1 MIVEVLYIDGCPN
14 FKRGLFNLKQA
25 LADEQIQAEIRMQEI
40 EDDLQAD
47 NRSFL
52 GSPSFQVNGQDLWP
66 VWHESYHLGCRV
78 YSTPAGLMSCP
89 SVDMLREKLRALS

>member
-14 FKRGLFNLKQA
+14 LRRGLSNLMQA

-40 EDDLQAD
+40 EDDQQAGS
-47 NRSFL
+47 RSFL

-66 VWHESYHLGCRV
+66 ANHDSFQIGCRV
-78 YSTPAGLMSCP
+78 YSTPAGLASCP
-89 SVDMLREKLRALS
+89 SVDMLRERLRALS

>member
-1 MIVEVLYIDGCPN
+1 MIVEVLFIDGCPN
-14 FKRGLFNLKQA
+14 VMRGLSNLKQA

-40 EDDLQAD
+40 EDDQQAG

-66 VWHESYHLGCRV
+66 THIGAYQIGCRV
-78 YSTPAGLMSCP
+78 YSTPAGVASCP
-89 SVDMLREKLRALS
+89 SVDMLRERLRALS

>member
-14 FKRGLFNLKQA
+14 LKRGLFNLKQA

-66 VWHESYHLGCRV
+66 VRHESYHLGCRV

-89 SVDMLREKLRALS
+89 SVDMLRERLRALS